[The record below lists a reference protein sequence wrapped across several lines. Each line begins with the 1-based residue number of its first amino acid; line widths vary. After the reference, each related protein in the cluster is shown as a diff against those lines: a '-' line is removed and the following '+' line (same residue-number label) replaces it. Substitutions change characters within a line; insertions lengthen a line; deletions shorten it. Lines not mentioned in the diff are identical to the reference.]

1 MHGSGLLP
9 GNILLEDLVGGD
21 SAGSH
26 AGEWSSHASFASS
39 SSIEAAAQAA
49 ENQIDNLASD
59 SGDSVSRVSTSLTSI
74 MSAVNG
80 SRDETSLAKA
90 AEELSN
96 LRKSGL
102 TLTDKSRVMNTELA
116 TALRLQ
122 GLLTLAESIV
132 SAED

>member
-1 MHGSGLLP
+1 
-9 GNILLEDLVGGD
+9 
-21 SAGSH
+21 
-26 AGEWSSHASFASS
+26 
-39 SSIEAAAQAA
+39 
-49 ENQIDNLASD
+49 
-59 SGDSVSRVSTSLTSI
+59 

-96 LRKSGL
+96 LRESGM

-122 GLLTLAESIV
+122 GMLSLAESIV
-132 SAED
+132 GMED